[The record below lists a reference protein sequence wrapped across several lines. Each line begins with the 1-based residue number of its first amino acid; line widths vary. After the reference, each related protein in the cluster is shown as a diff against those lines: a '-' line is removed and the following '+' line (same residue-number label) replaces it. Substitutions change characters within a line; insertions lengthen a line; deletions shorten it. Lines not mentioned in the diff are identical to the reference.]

1 MYDAMLFEYAMIAA
15 AAFTGAIVSGLGGFG
30 GSFIIVVMLTPVV
43 GPKAV
48 IPLIAVYAIC
58 ANLSRVYFY
67 WRTIAWKSAIQF
79 TVASLPGIY
88 LGASFLREIPEN
100 YFLGFLGAVLILILP
115 VRRYLKRTSFEPGIK
130 TIAGLGLA
138 FGFMSGTAA
147 GSGMLVI
154 AFFNSIGLSGPLLLG
169 TDAIIGLVNALSRSG
184 TFYAMGLLEQRLI
197 LLGLFMG
204 LVTFPGTWAASRL
217 VRLMGTRVHDYLIEA
232 LIAVSGIVFIY
243 DAFRGLWP

>member
-1 MYDAMLFEYAMIAA
+1 MFFEYAMIAA
-15 AAFTGAIVSGLGGFG
+15 AAFAGALISGLGGFG
-30 GSFIIVVMLTPVV
+30 GSFIIVIVLTPVV

-67 WRTIAWKSAIQF
+67 WRTIAWKPAIQF

-88 LGASFLREIPEN
+88 LGASFMREIPDT
-100 YFLGFLGAVLILILP
+100 YFLGFLGGVLILILP
-115 VRRYLKRTSFEPGIK
+115 ARRYLKRTSFEPGIK

-169 TDAIIGLVNALSRSG
+169 TDAVIGLANAISRSG
-184 TFYAMGLLEQRLI
+184 TFYGMGLLDQRLI

-204 LVTFPGTWAASRL
+204 LVTFPGTWVASRL

-243 DAFRGLWP
+243 NALRGLGP

>member
-1 MYDAMLFEYAMIAA
+1 MLFEYAMIAA
-15 AAFTGAIVSGLGGFG
+15 AAFAGALVSGLGGFG
-30 GSFIIVVMLTPVV
+30 GSFIIVIVLTPVV

-58 ANLSRVYFY
+58 ANLSRIYFY
-67 WRTIAWKSAIQF
+67 WRTIAWKPAIQF

-88 LGASFLREIPEN
+88 LGASFLREIPDT

-130 TIAGLGLA
+130 TIAALGLA

-169 TDAIIGLVNALSRSG
+169 TDAVIGLANALSRSG
-184 TFYAMGLLEQRLI
+184 TFYGMGLLDQRLI

-204 LVTFPGTWAASRL
+204 LVTFPGTWVASRL

-243 DAFRGLWP
+243 NAFRGLDF